1 MDQVITSFLR
11 FKTLCENAHVELS
24 NVRVIATEA
33 TRVAANAKVF
43 LDKIMEATGWKV
55 SLLSKQE
62 EALISASG
70 IVGKNRI
77 LIHDVPISHIKQAPL
92 VM

>member
-1 MDQVITSFLR
+1 
-11 FKTLCENAHVELS
+11 
-24 NVRVIATEA
+24 
-33 TRVAANAKVF
+33 
-43 LDKIMEATGWKV
+43 MEATGWKV